1 MSAVIRLP
9 QVHLRAMTRDDLER
23 VMDIEVS
30 AYQYPWTLRIFSD
43 CLRVGY
49 QCRVVEIDGQLA
61 GYGIMSTGAGE
72 AHILNLCVGREYQGQ
87 GVGRKLLLHL
97 LERARELEVDTVF
110 LEVRP
115 SNTPAMRLYENLG
128 FNRVGTRKDYYP
140 AENGREDAAI
150 LALTLSFPSS
160 D

>member
-1 MSAVIRLP
+1 MSAVLQLP
-9 QVHLRAMTRDDLER
+9 DAHLRAMTQEDLEQ

-30 AYQYPWTLRIFSD
+30 AYNYPWTRRIFSD

-49 QCRVVEIDGQLA
+49 QCRVAEVDGQLA

-72 AHILNLCVGREYQGQ
+72 AHILNLCVARNFQGH
-87 GVGRKLLLHL
+87 GLGRKLLLHL
-97 LERARELEVDTVF
+97 LDRARELEVDTVF

-115 SNTPAMRLYENLG
+115 SNTPAMRLYESLG

-140 AENGREDAAI
+140 AEDGREDAAI
-150 LALTLSFPSS
+150 LALTLAFPSS